1 MYTERSPLNLSIKRS
16 EFYKFELVRLDEA
29 LVIQD
34 FSHFMMFLF
43 VFINVFQ

>member
-1 MYTERSPLNLSIKRS
+1 MHIVCSLVLKDVS
-16 EFYKFELVRLDEA
+16 FVRLELFRIDEA

-34 FSHFMMFLF
+34 FSHFMRFLF